1 MFAGHN
7 EGAAAWGRLA
17 SLIETAKLNGVQPYA
32 WLKATLEAIAAG
44 RPNSRID
51 DLMPWNFKPPSS

>member
-7 EGAAAWGRLA
+7 KGAAAWGRLA
-17 SLIETAKLNGVQPYA
+17 SLIETAKLNGVEPYA

-44 RPNSRID
+44 RPSSRID